1 MKLLKLIT
9 VFGFEN
15 RIHEAKN
22 IFDKKINISSRVQ
35 RNLNESLHV
44 NFLTLTSSIQYIC
57 LYPHLQQLPVV
68 FCKVLSASCWA
79 SEWPDA

>member
-35 RNLNESLHV
+35 RNLN
-44 NFLTLTSSIQYIC
+44 
-57 LYPHLQQLPVV
+57 
-68 FCKVLSASCWA
+68 
-79 SEWPDA
+79 DM